1 MPLSRRGLV
10 AAGLLILLALGAAL
24 WWTWLRPRSQP
35 PEMLPAPSP
44 PALALSPRDFSDL
57 AGWSEDRHDLALIAF
72 QRSCAVLA
80 RRTDTAPLGP
90 DPRFGTNADWRPACA
105 GAMQVPPGDRAAA
118 RAFFERA
125 FAPVAVNE
133 GAMGLFTGYYE
144 PELRGSRRRHG
155 PYQTPLLARPADL
168 VMVDL
173 GDFRSELAGQRLAG
187 RLVDGRLLPYPSRAE
202 IEAGALPAERL
213 ALLWVDDPIDAFFLH
228 IQGSGR
234 VRLDSGEVVRLGYAA
249 QNGHP
254 YTAIGRTLIA
264 RGALAPEEVT
274 MQSIRAWLSAH
285 PEAASKVMDSNASYV
300 FFAEQAIGDPDLG
313 APGAQGVP
321 LTPGRSLAVDRAL
334 YPLGLPFWLDAT
346 VPAAEGGDAAF
357 HRLVIAQDTGG
368 AIRGAVRGD
377 LYWGFGDEAAARAG
391 RMKHQGRLH
400 LLLPM
405 ALTARLGQ
413 PQSTAAESAAGK
425 DRAG

>member
-1 MPLSRRGLV
+1 MPPARRGLW

-24 WWTWLRPRSQP
+24 WWTWLRPRTEP
-35 PEMLPAPSP
+35 PGMPAVPSP
-44 PALALSPRDFSDL
+44 PALTLSPRGFGDL
-57 AGWSEDRHDLALIAF
+57 AGWAEDRHDRALTAF
-72 QRSCAVLA
+72 QRSCAVLL
-80 RRTDTAPLGP
+80 RRADTAPLGP
-90 DPRFGTNADWRPACA
+90 DPRFGAVGDWRSACA

-125 FAPVAVNE
+125 FLPVAVNDD
-133 GAMGLFTGYYE
+133 APGLFTGYYE
-144 PELRGSRRRHG
+144 PELRGSRRHHG
-155 PYQTPLLARPADL
+155 RYQTPLLARPADL

-173 GDFRSELAGQRLAG
+173 GDFRTELAGQRLAG
-187 RLVDGRLLPYPSRAE
+187 RVVDGRLVPYPSRAE
-202 IEAGALPAERL
+202 IEAGALPADRL

-234 VRLDSGEVVRLGYAA
+234 VRLDSGEVIRLGYAA

-274 MQSIRAWLSAH
+274 MQSIRVWLKSH
-285 PEAASKVMDSNASYV
+285 PEAAAEVMNSNASYV
-300 FFAEQAIGDPDLG
+300 FFAEQAIGDPVLG

-346 VPAAEGGDAAF
+346 VPAAGDGEMPL
-357 HRLVIAQDTGG
+357 HRLVVAQDTGG

-391 RMKHQGRLH
+391 RMKHQGRFH
-400 LLLPM
+400 LLLPA
-405 ALTARLGQ
+405 ALTARLGP
-413 PQSTAAESAAGK
+413 PQSTAEESAAAQ